1 MRHFGNPRRRH
12 PGKFGLLFIII
23 TAVMTLLVMSLWNAL
38 MPELFGL
45 KSISF
50 WSALGLLVLCRVLFG
65 GMGMGPMMFKMARDN
80 RQLHERWMNMS
91 EEDKQAFF
99 ARRQH
104 RGHRHGWGCH
114 DEDKTPDKN
123 NEPAKPFDNA

>member
-1 MRHFGNPRRRH
+1 MRHFGSHRRR
-12 PGKFGLLFIII
+12 PGKFGLAFIII

-45 KSISF
+45 KTISF
-50 WSALGLLVLCRVLFG
+50 WTALGLLVLCRVLFG

-91 EEDKQAFF
+91 EDEKASFL
-99 ARRQH
+99 AMRHR
-104 RGHRHGWGCH
+104 RGHRDGWRCRS
-114 DEDKTPDKN
+114 ETQTPDNN
-123 NEPAKPFDNA
+123 NESVKPSDNA